1 PAEMQSSCTR
11 EIPKNDILSLLMQD
25 QEKEQPEPI
34 QKGSLEKSGLYT
46 HYYRHRDKCS
56 YCTPELE
63 EEKQQ
68 KMEEK
73 QQQFQALDDSK

>member
-1 PAEMQSSCTR
+1 MLTWTCT
-11 EIPKNDILSLLMQD
+11 DS
-25 QEKEQPEPI
+25 
-34 QKGSLEKSGLYT
+34 GKSGWYSN
-46 HYYRHRDKCS
+46 YYRYRNNYG

-68 KMEEK
+68 TTEEK